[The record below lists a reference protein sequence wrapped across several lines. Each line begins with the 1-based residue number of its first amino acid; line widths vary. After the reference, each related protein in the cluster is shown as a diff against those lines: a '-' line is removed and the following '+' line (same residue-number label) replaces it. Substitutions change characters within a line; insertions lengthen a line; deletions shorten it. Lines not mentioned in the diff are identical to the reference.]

1 MKNLLTIGLS
11 LALATIAAAQTYET
25 TGRQKPVRPTG
36 VRPPPTGTE
45 RREVQGAIPRG
56 VRGGNPLQMLNP
68 LAPAKYGTAE
78 ENALFD
84 PDVSGKANGINLFTI
99 SF

>member
-11 LALATIAAAQTYET
+11 LALATIAAGQTYET

-36 VRPPPTGTE
+36 VRPPPTVTE
-45 RREVQGAIPRG
+45 QREVQGAIPRA

-68 LAPAKYGTAE
+68 LAPPKYGTAFQNVVLE
-78 ENALFD
+78 PYTWKWKGIKLFEI
-84 PDVSGKANGINLFTI
+84 VW
-99 SF
+99 